1 MTIFTP
7 ESTPMRDTA
16 PTGIQSST
24 AARSPLTFWSSQEPY
39 RAPGELKKNPIV
51 PLGTQPATPA
61 PEEPPAGSAKT
72 IKDAR
77 NMVEDMQAR
86 IQYLGRAHRLY
97 SGCATNFDVCHQMYL
112 DALQA
117 LVAEGKRKIE
127 EAESSKQAYISEPID
142 IPSAIKT
149 PVSNVKFNPTIE
161 SKPTTPKNS
170 CLSMAVV
177 RRPVSVSNPITEN
190 TTRDSRNPTQV
201 HSINVEEVFNILNR
215 TKNPDQ
221 LGQFW
226 RHAEPISLSASPLN
240 GIACSTTRFRKSLS
254 ATPSNAMASPT
265 DRLRMSMSPTP
276 SNSTPCPINR
286 FTELDDCQART
297 NPITKMINGALRV
310 KRTLLSESSAGPTEP
325 VTGPLVKRIRAR
337 EDLLITASAH
347 LSGKPSSVMA
357 SLLVK
362 PSSDPSQQH
371 SSASDS
377 LATNNKKAADF
388 QKDSPHQTADTN
400 LSLASDS
407 LSTNNEKEAD
417 CQKDSPRQTTDTNLS
432 LAVDSLS
439 DPLSSDL
446 SHHEATNAQKTSSPQ
461 KDLPAQTSDS
471 DQSSAGVSILDE
483 FSTAPTTDTNQSS
496 ASTSPANMLS
506 SNSSQ
511 QTEKTNHPQKDLP
524 AQTTDTNQSSA
535 SDSLSGDAPLA
546 DTLSSESSQQLGH
559 EAANTEKTSSPQKDL
574 PAQTSDADQSS
585 AGVSILDELSTART
599 TDTNQSSASTSPA
612 NMLSSNSSQQTEK
625 TNHPQK
631 DLPAQTTN
639 TNQSSA
645 SDSLSGDAPLADTLS
660 SESSQQLG
668 HEAANTE
675 KTSSP
680 QQDLPAQTSD
690 ADQSSAGVSILD
702 ELSTARTTDTNPLS
716 ASAPPAD
723 TLSSNSSQQTE
734 KTSHPQKDLP
744 AQTTD
749 TNQSSASD
757 SLSGDAPL
765 ADTLS
770 SESSQQLGHE
780 AANTEKTSSPQK
792 DLPAQTSDADQS
804 SAGVSILDEL
814 STARTTDTNQSSA
827 STSPANML
835 SSNSSQQTE
844 KTNHPQKDLPA
855 QTTNTNQSSAS
866 DSLSGELGS
875 NASQQPANTEKTSS
889 PQQDL
894 PAQTSDADQSSAGVS
909 ILDELSTARTTDT
922 NPLSASAPPA
932 DTLSSNS
939 SQQTE
944 KTSHPQKRLAGPKPP
959 IQTNHRASD
968 SLSGDAPLADTLSS
982 ESSQQLGHEAANT
995 EKTSSPQKDL
1005 PAQTSDADQSS
1016 AGVSILDEL
1025 STARTTD
1032 TNQSSAST
1040 SPANMLS
1047 SNSSQQTEKT
1057 NHPQKDLPAQ
1067 TTDTNQ
1073 SSASDSLSG
1082 ELGSDSS
1089 QQRGAKLPTNTKI
1102 SSNPAKDSTAPTT
1115 DTNQSETN
1123 ISPSLA
1129 DEPSSNSTQLGQS
1142 NTNNTSTPQKDLPA
1156 QSTELNKS
1164 APSTSQ
1170 SNNLSSSLTRVP
1182 QEEDEPTPDQ
1192 PDETTPDQQD
1202 ETTPDQQDEPTPDQP
1217 DKAND
1222 GRPAREAALNSR
1234 KRTSQVSGGPSVP
1247 RKRPKPAKPSE
1258 SEDVSVN
1265 QSNFDFLGEP
1275 INLTLLLK
1283 PEYLWREA
1291 AHINILHSIRQKKG
1305 DAPTYMMPML
1315 QEIMPS
1321 IFHTQVHRAT
1331 SLQCLQPSQT
1341 TNPKTREV
1349 LATST
1354 ELWSEKHVQMDVLIH
1369 GIDELLGKDRAGGW
1383 TALQS
1388 MMCRSSEKGHQN
1400 IFDFKQPLKEATLR
1414 IHQLV
1419 MDSTSYLQPD
1429 DGDLP
1434 QASHE
1439 DTRQEIECKGLG
1451 RVGVWLSDQVDKY
1464 EPKNKPDQHHKAH
1477 RDGMDFLMKR
1487 CWEMLHGGSIMHESY
1502 DTFTRKRHGH
1512 KAPRKVEQRASA
1524 SKNGEDASAS
1534 KNAKHDLHAKR
1545 LKSCSSLVLF
1555 LNFGVAGWF
1564 HCHMNRQRFNF
1575 QDLTSLMML
1584 AQEMSLNGLSIRSP
1598 LIKTNGSTR
1607 KTTHEAIHRPWE
1619 QLNDYLIQ
1627 LLIEIGLGNP
1637 RIDWWA
1643 SVPICKAR
1651 LQPDVLAPLV
1661 IKDFF
1666 SEILKPGDTLSSTG
1680 GPAPT
1685 PKYDE
1690 SYLQTW
1696 QSRVKRLF
1704 LTPQKYARLQRDR
1717 FSNMGVTSPR
1727 RGEDEEDPETDDSD
1741 EDETD
1746 ELDGKSL
1753 SGDDDEEG
1761 SEEDGEDEDAP
1772 GEEDEDAP
1780 GEEDEG

>member
-1 MTIFTP
+1 MISLTSATTQKLKPPTFSFSYHHSSNPTHHLPYSSVSLSHLNLLKISAKRTLLTAVTQQPPHLSSPIPTPTYPPSTDPESKPNPPLTCYPAVALYKPQPTKALASPSTHNRLSVLQLLLDSSFYPRLIKHPQSFTLHFRPPGVPLPSTDNPKDGNYPPSPPSMTIFTP

-16 PTGIQSST
+16 PTGIRSLT
-24 AARSPLTFWSSQEPY
+24 AAHSPLTFWSSHEPY

-86 IQYLGRAHRLY
+86 IQYLGRVHRSY
-97 SGCATNFDVCHQMYL
+97 SGCAPNFDVCHQMYV

-127 EAESSKQAYISEPID
+127 EAESSKQAIISEPID

-177 RRPVSVSNPITEN
+177 RRRVSVSNPITEN

-201 HSINVEEVFNILNR
+201 RSINVEEVFNILNR

-276 SNSTPCPINR
+276 SNSTPCPMNR

-325 VTGPLVKRIRAR
+325 VTGPLVKRIRAS

-347 LSGKPSSVMA
+347 LSGKPSSVTA

-446 SHHEATNAQKTSSPQ
+446 SHHETTNAQ
-461 KDLPAQTSDS
+461 
-471 DQSSAGVSILDE
+471 
-483 FSTAPTTDTNQSS
+483 
-496 ASTSPANMLS
+496 
-506 SNSSQ
+506 
-511 QTEKTNHPQKDLP
+511 
-524 AQTTDTNQSSA
+524 
-535 SDSLSGDAPLA
+535 
-546 DTLSSESSQQLGH
+546 
-559 EAANTEKTSSPQKDL
+559 KTSSPQKDL

-612 NMLSSNSSQQTEK
+612 NMLT
-625 TNHPQK
+625 
-631 DLPAQTTN
+631 
-639 TNQSSA
+639 
-645 SDSLSGDAPLADTLS
+645 
-660 SESSQQLG
+660 
-668 HEAANTE
+668 
-675 KTSSP
+675 
-680 QQDLPAQTSD
+680 
-690 ADQSSAGVSILD
+690 
-702 ELSTARTTDTNPLS
+702 
-716 ASAPPAD
+716 
-723 TLSSNSSQQTE
+723 
-734 KTSHPQKDLP
+734 
-744 AQTTD
+744 
-749 TNQSSASD
+749 
-757 SLSGDAPL
+757 
-765 ADTLS
+765 
-770 SESSQQLGHE
+770 
-780 AANTEKTSSPQK
+780 
-792 DLPAQTSDADQS
+792 
-804 SAGVSILDEL
+804 
-814 STARTTDTNQSSA
+814 
-827 STSPANML
+827 
-835 SSNSSQQTE
+835 
-844 KTNHPQKDLPA
+844 
-855 QTTNTNQSSAS
+855 
-866 DSLSGELGS
+866 
-875 NASQQPANTEKTSS
+875 
-889 PQQDL
+889 
-894 PAQTSDADQSSAGVS
+894 
-909 ILDELSTARTTDT
+909 
-922 NPLSASAPPA
+922 
-932 DTLSSNS
+932 
-939 SQQTE
+939 
-944 KTSHPQKRLAGPKPP
+944 
-959 IQTNHRASD
+959 
-968 SLSGDAPLADTLSS
+968 
-982 ESSQQLGHEAANT
+982 
-995 EKTSSPQKDL
+995 
-1005 PAQTSDADQSS
+1005 
-1016 AGVSILDEL
+1016 
-1025 STARTTD
+1025 
-1032 TNQSSAST
+1032 
-1040 SPANMLS
+1040 

-1073 SSASDSLSG
+1073 SSASNSLSG

-1089 QQRGAKLPTNTKI
+1089 QQRGAKSPTNTEI
-1102 SSNPAKDSTAPTT
+1102 SRNPAKDSTAPTT
-1115 DTNQSETN
+1115 NTN

-1156 QSTELNKS
+1156 QSTELNES
-1164 APSTSQ
+1164 ARSTSQ
-1170 SNNLSSSLTRVP
+1170 SNNLSSSLTRVQ
-1182 QEEDEPTPDQ
+1182 QEEDETTPDEPTPDL
-1192 PDETTPDQQD
+1192 P
-1202 ETTPDQQDEPTPDQP
+1202 DEPTRNQP

-1258 SEDVSVN
+1258 SQDVSVN

-1283 PEYLWREA
+1283 PDSLWRAA
-1291 AHINILHSIRQKKG
+1291 AHVNILHSIRDKKG
-1305 DAPTYMMPML
+1305 DAPTFMMPML
-1315 QEIMPS
+1315 QEVMPS
-1321 IFHTQVHRAT
+1321 IVHTQVHRAT
-1331 SLQCLQPSQT
+1331 SLQCLRPSQT
-1341 TNPKTREV
+1341 TTPQTRDV
-1349 LATST
+1349 LDTST
-1354 ELWSEKHVQMDVLIH
+1354 ELWSELSEHLSGPRLFQLPWPHPFFNREHVQMDVLIH
-1369 GIDELLGKDRAGGW
+1369 GIDELIGKDRAGGW

-1400 IFDFKQPLKEATLR
+1400 TFDFKQPLKEATQR

-1419 MDSTSYLQPD
+1419 MDSTTYLQPD

-1451 RVGVWLSDQVDKY
+1451 RVGVWLSDQVAKY
-1464 EPKNKPDQHHKAH
+1464 EPKNNPDQHHKAH

-1512 KAPRKVEQRASA
+1512 QAPRKVEQRASA
-1524 SKNGEDASAS
+1524 SKQGKDASAP
-1534 KNAKHDLHAKR
+1534 KNTKHDLHAKR

-1619 QLNDYLIQ
+1619 RLNDYLIR

-1637 RIDWWA
+1637 RIDWWTSA
-1643 SVPICKAR
+1643 PICKAR

-1666 SEILKPGDTLSSTG
+1666 EEILKPGDTLSSTG

-1690 SYLQTW
+1690 SYLKTW
-1696 QSRVKRLF
+1696 QSRVKNLF
-1704 LTPQKYARLQRDR
+1704 LTPQKYAKLQRDR
-1717 FSNMGVTSPR
+1717 FSNMGVMSPR
-1727 RGEDEEDPETDDSD
+1727 RGEDEEDTETDDSD
-1741 EDETD
+1741 DRGEDELD

-1761 SEEDGEDEDAP
+1761 SEEDGEDEDAL
-1772 GEEDEDAP
+1772 GEVDEDAL
-1780 GEEDEG
+1780 GGEDEG